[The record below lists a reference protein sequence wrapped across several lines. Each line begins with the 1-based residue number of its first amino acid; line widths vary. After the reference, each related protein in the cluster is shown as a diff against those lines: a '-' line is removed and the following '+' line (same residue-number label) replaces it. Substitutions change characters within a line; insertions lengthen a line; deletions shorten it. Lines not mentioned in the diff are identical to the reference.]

1 MLVFVRVGKLKLI
14 QMLPWMT
21 RISRMGRPTDWK
33 VNSRMRMTKA
43 TDSTL
48 IITLSRAKEVDWSR
62 SLVELPTR
70 KISSAS

>member
-1 MLVFVRVGKLKLI
+1 MLVFVSVGKVKLI

-21 RISRMGRPTDWK
+21 RISRMGRPTDWN

-48 IITLSRAKEVDWSR
+48 IITLSRAKEVDR
-62 SLVELPTR
+62 S
-70 KISSAS
+70 